1 MIHLEDNKRKR
12 PFDTI
17 GGAIKHYRKKN
28 GYTQAQL
35 GLRIEVCQASVAH
48 YESNRVTPP
57 LSVLKKLARELG
69 CSLSLLVDHKLSF
82 TSKD

>member
-17 GGAIKHYRKKN
+17 GGAIKHYRKLN
-28 GYTQAQL
+28 GYTQEQL
-35 GLRIEVCQASVAH
+35 GKRIGVCQASVAH

-57 LSVLKKLARELG
+57 VKVLKDLARELG
-69 CSLSLLVDHKLSF
+69 CPLTMLIDHKISII
-82 TSKD
+82 DNR